1 MFSPGTSSRWA
12 APLRGILIGVG
23 FFLVG
28 SLSDIWLHQHFAKLS
43 IELMVDALVGIGA
56 GLLAFVYDRR
66 QRRNLTQREQAMNAL
81 RESEERFRL
90 VANSAPVL
98 IWMSGPDKLCTFFNQ
113 SWLDFTGRSIEQE
126 LGRGWASGVH
136 PDDLEKCLGTY
147 SAAFDS
153 RVQFEIE
160 YRLRR
165 FDGKYRW
172 IVDYG
177 VPRSEWNGTFLGYIG
192 SCLDITDRK
201 LSEDALLDL
210 SGRLIA
216 AHEEERARIARE
228 LHDDLSQRMAL
239 LEIGLAEFEQETCGL
254 TSIARQR
261 VHNIAEIATEV
272 SSDIHNLSHKL
283 HPSKLDSLGLVT
295 AVAGFCKEFS
305 KQHALHVQFNHHHA
319 DGRFPKDVT
328 LCLFR
333 IVQEALRNVVKHS
346 GAAEARV
353 KLSGCGD
360 EIELTVSDFGSGFD
374 TETNKRMVGI
384 GFISMRERVRLV
396 GGHLSIES
404 EPSHGTQIRVRVPLT
419 PKMKSARIGG

>member
-1 MFSPGTSSRWA
+1 
-12 APLRGILIGVG
+12 
-23 FFLVG
+23 
-28 SLSDIWLHQHFAKLS
+28 
-43 IELMVDALVGIGA
+43 
-56 GLLAFVYDRR
+56 
-66 QRRNLTQREQAMNAL
+66 MNAL

-98 IWMSGPDKLCTFFNQ
+98 IWMSGLDKLCTFVNQ
-113 SWLDFTGRSIEQE
+113 GWLDFTGRSIEQE
-126 LGRGWASGVH
+126 LGQGWASGVH
-136 PDDLEKCLGTY
+136 PDDLERCLGTY

-153 RVQFEIE
+153 RVQFEME

-177 VPRSEWNGTFLGYIG
+177 VPRFERNRAFLGYIG
-192 SCLDITDRK
+192 SCVDITDRK

-210 SGRLIA
+210 SGRLIT

-239 LEIGLAEFEQETCGL
+239 LQIGLAEFEQETSGL
-254 TSIARQR
+254 KSIARTR
-261 VHNIAEIATEV
+261 LHNIAEMATEV
-272 SSDIHNLSHKL
+272 SSDLHNLSHKL
-283 HPSKLDSLGLVT
+283 HPSKLDSLGLVA
-295 AVAGFCKEFS
+295 AVGGFCREFS
-305 KQHALHVQFNHHHA
+305 KQHALHVQFSHHHA

-353 KLSGCGD
+353 ELSGRGD

-374 TETNKRMVGI
+374 TETNKGMDGI

-404 EPSHGTQIRVRVPLT
+404 EPTRGTQIRVRVPLT
-419 PKMKSARIGG
+419 AKMKSAGIGGRTSSN